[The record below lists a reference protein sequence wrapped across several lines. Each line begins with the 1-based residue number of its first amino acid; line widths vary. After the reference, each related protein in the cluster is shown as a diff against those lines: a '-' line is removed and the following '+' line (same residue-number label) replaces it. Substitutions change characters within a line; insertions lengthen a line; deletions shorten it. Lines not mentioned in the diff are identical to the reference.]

1 MSVDWGRYPNF
12 KREEFTCRCG
22 CGRNEMKPGVPRTA
36 PGASQ
41 RVR

>member
-22 CGRNEMKPGVPRTA
+22 CGRNEMRP
-36 PGASQ
+36 SS
-41 RVR
+41 